1 MAGLQRSTKSF
12 RRQGSSG
19 VVWDDKLLP
28 EQIDLL
34 LRRDGGNGESGN
46 PELRHCYSIGGTGMI
61 VNNIDIED
69 GIAPCVY
76 SRSYSTP
83 VATKPSSPTKSLSAS
98 GKPPTN
104 KFSFKLG
111 NKKL

>member
-28 EQIDLL
+28 EEIDEL
-34 LRRDGGNGESGN
+34 LRRDGGNAGSGN
-46 PELRHCYSIGGTGMI
+46 PELRHCYSIGGTGMM
-61 VNNIDIED
+61 VGNNVEGED

-83 VATKPSSPTKSLSAS
+83 IAAKPSSPTKSLPAS

-104 KFSFKLG
+104 KFSFKIG
-111 NKKL
+111 NKK